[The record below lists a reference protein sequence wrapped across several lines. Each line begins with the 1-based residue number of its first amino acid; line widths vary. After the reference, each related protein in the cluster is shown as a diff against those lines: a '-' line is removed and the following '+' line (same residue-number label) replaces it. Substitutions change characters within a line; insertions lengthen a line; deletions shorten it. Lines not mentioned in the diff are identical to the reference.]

1 MKKTLLIL
9 TSAVALLASA
19 SMNAQNKADE
29 FNGYVFMDVR
39 GGIGFT
45 SGETSFGKLLS
56 PAASIG
62 VGYQITPVWAVR
74 ADFSGWQGKGA
85 IVSPET
91 IYRFNYIQGTADAL
105 VDICNIFGPYR
116 VKRAVNPYI
125 LAGIGANGRFN
136 NSEAAAIK
144 DKLSEGYYWEGS
156 KVSFAGRAGV
166 GVDFRLCNAV
176 NLNIEVNTNFL
187 SDKFNSKNGKL
198 SNSPID
204 FQTNA
209 LIGLRINFGKGKKAK
224 AAPAP
229 VVPAPAPAP
238 APAPKEEPKPEPKVE
253 EAPVVETPAP
263 APFEMGQE
271 IYFVINKWDI
281 RTTEAAKLDELAA
294 ALKENPEAKVAV
306 TGYADAATGTD
317 ARNTFLSQKRAE
329 AVAAYLSGKG
339 IASDR
344 ISVDYKGSKEQPNS
358 TPERN
363 RVAICIAK

>member
-1 MKKTLLIL
+1 MKRLSL
-9 TSAVALLASA
+9 TISLLAAFAFSFNASA
-19 SMNAQNKADE
+19 QSDE
-29 FNGYVFMDVR
+29 FNGYWFMDVR
-39 GGIGFT
+39 GGVGHT
-45 SGETSFGKLLS
+45 VGEASFGKLLS
-56 PAASIG
+56 PAASLG

-85 IVSPET
+85 VYNPFT
-91 IYRFNYIQGTADAL
+91 VYRFNYIQGTADAL
-105 VDICNIFGPYR
+105 VDICNIFAPYKVTR
-116 VKRAVNPYI
+116 VVNPYI

-144 DKLSEGYYWEGS
+144 DKLSEGFYWEGS
-156 KVSFAGRAGV
+156 KVSLAGRAGV
-166 GVDFRLCNAV
+166 GIDFRLCNAV
-176 NLNIEVNTNFL
+176 NLNIEVNTNFV
-187 SDKFNSKNGKL
+187 SDKFNSKNGID
-198 SNSPID
+198 NSSPVD

-229 VVPAPAPAP
+229 VTPAPAPAP

-253 EAPVVETPAP
+253 ETPVVETPAP

-281 RTTEAAKLDELAA
+281 STAEAAKLDELAA

-358 TPERN
+358 TPETN

>member
-9 TSAVALLASA
+9 ASAVALLTSA

-62 VGYQITPVWAVR
+62 VGYQITPVWALR

-91 IYRFNYIQGTADAL
+91 VYGFNYIQGTADAL
-105 VDICNIFGPYR
+105 VDICNIFSSYR

-136 NSEAAAIK
+136 NSEASAIK
-144 DKLSEGYYWEGS
+144 EKLSEGYYWEGS

-209 LIGLRINFGKGKKAK
+209 LIGLRFNFGKGKKAK

-229 VVPAPAPAP
+229 VAPAPAP

-253 EAPVVETPAP
+253 EAPVAETPAP
-263 APFEMGQE
+263 APFEMVQE
-271 IYFVINKWDI
+271 IYFVINTWDI
-281 RTTEAAKLDELAA
+281 REAEVAKLDELAA
-294 ALKENPEAKVAV
+294 ALKENPEAKVSV
-306 TGYADAATGTD
+306 TGYADAATGSE
-317 ARNTFLSQKRAE
+317 ARNSFLSQKRAE
-329 AVAAYLSGKG
+329 VVAAYLSGKG

-358 TPERN
+358 TPETN

>member
-19 SMNAQNKADE
+19 SMNAQHKADE

-45 SGETSFGKLLS
+45 SGESSFGKLLS

-62 VGYQITPVWAVR
+62 VGYQITPVWALR

-91 IYRFNYIQGTADAL
+91 VYRFNYIQGTADAL
-105 VDICNIFGPYR
+105 VDICNIFAPYKVRR
-116 VKRAVNPYI
+116 VVNPYI

-187 SDKFNSKNGKL
+187 SDKFNSKNGVNGNQKC
-198 SNSPID
+198 SD
-204 FQTNA
+204 FGNNECS
-209 LIGLRINFGKGKKAK
+209 IFGIK
-224 AAPAP
+224 
-229 VVPAPAPAP
+229 
-238 APAPKEEPKPEPKVE
+238 
-253 EAPVVETPAP
+253 
-263 APFEMGQE
+263 
-271 IYFVINKWDI
+271 
-281 RTTEAAKLDELAA
+281 TTVLLAS
-294 ALKENPEAKVAV
+294 AV
-306 TGYADAATGTD
+306 
-317 ARNTFLSQKRAE
+317 Q
-329 AVAAYLSGKG
+329 
-339 IASDR
+339 
-344 ISVDYKGSKEQPNS
+344 
-358 TPERN
+358 
-363 RVAICIAK
+363 

>member
-62 VGYQITPVWAVR
+62 VGYQITPVWALR

-229 VVPAPAPAP
+229 VAP

-253 EAPVVETPAP
+253 EAPVVETVAP

-281 RTTEAAKLDELAA
+281 RAAEAAKLDELAA
-294 ALKENPEAKVAV
+294 ARKVNPEAKVAV

-344 ISVDYKGSKEQPNS
+344 ISVDYKGSKVQPNS
-358 TPERN
+358 TPETN